1 MMHMSECVFYMHSSL
16 WLSRVNCLT
25 ETQLNIKWDVSAWYS
40 GRNYCP
46 LKNLERHYHRDGS
59 KHLVQFFFLRG
70 FHIAHIF
77 SFWFIFGYSSVI
89 RSSHFV
95 TLVLVSRSWIIIV
108 FLVRTVFDYFCCYCG
123 LQILRSLIFAET
135 GSRSQKQRR
144 PSPALLRRQFRGHRA
159 KLGGVASHSCWWWQ
173 WWWLTTWWTRTRL
186 PPCCQ
191 TWSAVPWSESFSHL
205 HEEGCSSICFSSQ
218 YCSYI

>member
-25 ETQLNIKWDVSAWYS
+25 ETQLNIKWDVSGWYS
-40 GRNYCP
+40 DGNYCP
-46 LKNLERHYHRDGS
+46 LKNWNAIIIVMVPNVWC
-59 KHLVQFFFLRG
+59 KFFLKC

-95 TLVLVSRSWIIIV
+95 TLVLVLRSWIIIV

-123 LQILRSLIFAET
+123 LQIFRSLIFAET

-144 PSPALLRRQFRGHRA
+144 PSPALLKRQFRGHRA
-159 KLGGVASHSCWWWQ
+159 KLGVVASH
-173 WWWLTTWWTRTRL
+173 RL
-186 PPCCQ
+186 LVMTMMMMMMMAMMMLVMTMMMIDDLVDTEAAPSLLPDMIR
-191 TWSAVPWSESFSHL
+191 
-205 HEEGCSSICFSSQ
+205 SSIIWEF
-218 YCSYI
+218 